1 MRYAGKT
8 FWIGAAERA
17 TKTAAQTLLSLVTVG
32 QAITD
37 IHWPGALAITA
48 TAVLASLLTSIADP
62 DRADAAIASLGDGRM
77 MQVDVE
83 KSGKG
88 EHH

>member
-1 MRYAGKT
+1 MIYTRKS
-8 FWIGAAERA
+8 FWRGAAERA
-17 TKTAAQTLLSLVTVG
+17 IKTGAQVLASLITVG

-48 TAVLASLLTSIADP
+48 TAVLASLLTSIADH

-83 KSGKG
+83 KSGQG